1 MKMVCQISEGKKSNH
16 GLGQLGKIVA
26 SLPFSFYQGKSQ
38 VQTKFGF
45 FFFFYNE
52 EPEENLSS

>member
-45 FFFFYNE
+45 FFFF
-52 EPEENLSS
+52 L